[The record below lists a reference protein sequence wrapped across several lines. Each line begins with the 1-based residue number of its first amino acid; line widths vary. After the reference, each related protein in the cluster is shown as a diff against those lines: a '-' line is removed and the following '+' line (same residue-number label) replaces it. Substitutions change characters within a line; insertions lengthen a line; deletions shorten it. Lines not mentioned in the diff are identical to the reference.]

1 MGNAVA
7 KNIRWES
14 KRIKKSM
21 QRVEKSAGIIKQSLW
36 QAARQSVRAGF
47 R

>member
-1 MGNAVA
+1 MGDAVA
-7 KNIRWES
+7 KNIRRES
-14 KRIKKSM
+14 KRIE
-21 QRVEKSAGIIKQSLW
+21 RVCREWKKSAGIIKQSLW